1 MPIERLSYHERM
13 TADARH
19 LRVLLAIAAEG
30 TITRAAETLHLS
42 QPAASRLL
50 QQLEAHLG
58 RRLVDRSTHHLRLTD
73 DGERYLPRAAAAIR
87 ALDAVLDP
95 ATLGHRPLRVGYAW
109 SALGGATTS
118 LLTGW
123 RREHPESP
131 VELRRN
137 DDRLAGLLRG
147 EVDAAIVRNL
157 EPESM
162 LRRAVIAHESRVA
175 ALPADHPLAVRSELT
190 LADLADE
197 TLVVNSTSGTTSQT
211 LWPPG
216 SAAPMRLLDV
226 RNTDEWLFTIAAG
239 DGVGVSSRAT
249 SEVHASPDVRYVPL
263 RDVPEIVVELAWLTP
278 TTHPLIPELAAFCA
292 ERLRERE

>member
-1 MPIERLSYHERM
+1 MPIGRLSYHRCM

-30 TITRAAETLHLS
+30 TITRAAASLHLS

-73 DGERYLPRAAAAIR
+73 DGERYVLRSAAAIR

-95 ATLGHRPLRVGYAW
+95 AMLGHRPLRVGYAW
-109 SALGGATTS
+109 SALGGPTTS

-131 VELRRN
+131 VELRRI

-147 EVDAAIVRNL
+147 DVDAAIVRDL
-157 EPESM
+157 EPGSD
-162 LRRAVIAHESRVA
+162 LRRAVIARESRVA
-175 ALPADHPLAVRSELT
+175 ALPADHPLAGRGTLT
-190 LADLADE
+190 LADLVDE
-197 TLVVNSTSGTTSQT
+197 TLVVNSTSGTTAPT
-211 LWPPG
+211 LWPPE
-216 SAAPMRLLDV
+216 AAPTRLLDV
-226 RNTDEWLFTIAAG
+226 RNTDDWLFTIAAG

-263 RDVPEIVVELAWLTP
+263 LDVPEIVVELAWLTP
-278 TTHPLIPELAAFCA
+278 TTHPLIPALAAFWA
-292 ERLRERE
+292 ERLRGRA

>member
-1 MPIERLSYHERM
+1 MPIERLSYHQRM

-50 QQLEAHLG
+50 QQLEAHLD
-58 RRLVDRSTHHLRLTD
+58 RRLVDRSTHHLRLTE
-73 DGERYLPRAAAAIR
+73 DGERYLLRSAAAIR

-109 SALGGATTS
+109 SALGGPTTS

-131 VELRRN
+131 VDLRRI

-147 EVDAAIVRNL
+147 DVDAAIVRDL
-157 EPESM
+157 EPEAD
-162 LRRAVIAHESRVA
+162 LRRAVIAHETRVA
-175 ALPADHPLAVRSELT
+175 ALPAGHPLAARSTLT
-190 LADLADE
+190 LADLSQE

-211 LWPPG
+211 LWPSG
-216 SAAPMRLLDV
+216 IAPMRLIDV
-226 RNTDEWLFTIAAG
+226 RNTDDWLFTIAAG

-263 RDVPEIVVELAWLTP
+263 LDVPEITVELAWLTP
-278 TTHPLIPELAAFCA
+278 TTHPLVPELAAFWA
-292 ERLRERE
+292 ERLRERG